1 MTKIDVWL
9 SPDRGKIVNLISKN
23 PKTISDLE
31 KELKINRGTLKHH
44 LKILKEHKII
54 TRRKEN
60 HLSGKP
66 VFIELVKDVKP
77 PTVGEMSSKQFQ
89 ESSFWLWWK
98 KYGMHIEALLII
110 ALFLILIFLYM
121 TNNKLQKEISLNCGW
136 GEEDYEC
143 YCEKSVARGIKNK
156 LENKLYNLKI
166 PNLENELD

>member
-1 MTKIDVWL
+1 VFWSIYIQRGFIYYPKQKLFKDSLFIMDMKFNSGRKPMTKIDVWL

-77 PTVGEMSSKQFQ
+77 PTVGEMSSKQITDFLM
-89 ESSFWLWWK
+89 E
-98 KYGMHIEALLII
+98 II
-110 ALFLILIFLYM
+110 
-121 TNNKLQKEISLNCGW
+121 KQKNS
-136 GEEDYEC
+136 D
-143 YCEKSVARGIKNK
+143 K
-156 LENKLYNLKI
+156 
-166 PNLENELD
+166 